1 MKIILDTSFIL
12 SCVKEKADFANLE
25 SGRLLL
31 PEQVIKELEKISKEG
46 EREEKENSCLAL
58 QIIEKHKEKFDI
70 LCLKKNNVD
79 LGIIEYAQGKN
90 DIAVATIDKEL
101 KRKLKGKAGIITLRK
116 RKRIVVINP

>member
-12 SCVKEKADFANLE
+12 SCVKEKADFLDSEKHGNLVI
-25 SGRLLL
+25 
-31 PEQVIKELEKISKEG
+31 PKQVIKELEKISKEG

-101 KRKLKGKAGIITLRK
+101 KRKLKGKAG
-116 RKRIVVINP
+116 